1 MKKTSIIGATAL
13 ALTLV
18 LTGCSTTS
26 AGPDYV
32 QPAPTQEYV
41 VPPAP
46 VVTPQE
52 SYLIGVRAE
61 YNKYIEAASDIQLLE
76 VGNTVCETLDTG
88 VSIEELAVYLVA
100 SSGNED
106 DAYYE
111 MMGITIGAAVMNLCP
126 EYAYQIP

>member
-26 AGPDYV
+26 AGPDYS
-32 QPAPTQEYV
+32 QPAPEYV
-41 VPPAP
+41 APPVPE
-46 VVTPQE
+46 VTPQE
-52 SYLIGVRAE
+52 SYLIGVKAE
-61 YNKYIEAASDIQLLE
+61 YNKYIASAPDIQLLE
-76 VGNTVCETLDTG
+76 VGNTVCETLDAG
-88 VSIEELAVYLVA
+88 VSIEQLAVYLVA
-100 SSGNED
+100 NSGNED

-111 MMGITIGAAVMNLCP
+111 MMGIVIGAAVMNLCP